1 VGFARAEIA
10 ALDRVVKQAVDRVA
24 VVAVILRGVDAA
36 LRGDGVRAA
45 RAVLKTEGLDV
56 VAEFAQRG
64 RRRGSPPTRRGDD
77 VVDVAL
83 IGRVDQPHLLPVL
96 RPLHRDRPR
105 RNLRIESNAH
115 NCYRYGTGSSG
126 ATLARPTSQSET

>member
-1 VGFARAEIA
+1 LVDDVHADLGQAVDVGFARAEIS

-45 RAVLKTEGLDV
+45 RAVLETEGLDV

-64 RRRGSPPTRRGDD
+64 RRRSACQPCADNDD
-77 VVDVAL
+77 VEFPL
-83 IGRVDQPHLLPVL
+83 F
-96 RPLHRDRPR
+96 RPLHRDRP
-105 RNLRIESNAH
+105 
-115 NCYRYGTGSSG
+115 
-126 ATLARPTSQSET
+126 